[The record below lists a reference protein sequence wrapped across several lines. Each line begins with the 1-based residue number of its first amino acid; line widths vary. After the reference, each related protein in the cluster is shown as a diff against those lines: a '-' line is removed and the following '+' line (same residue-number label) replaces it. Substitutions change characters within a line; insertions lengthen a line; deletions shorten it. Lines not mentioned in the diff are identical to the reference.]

1 MAIQKVSGVDKGSLQ
16 AVSGVAKTSI
26 QAISGATA
34 SFEQHASIGAFTSV
48 GESSY
53 RPVIAYDTAEDKVV
67 CCYQAVD
74 DNHLMAVVGTVAASG
89 AISFGTPVTVD
100 EGGTSTGGKPLSIA
114 YNVRDADM
122 YFHYNIYDT
131 SGNNNYK
138 TYLKRGSVSGTSISF
153 ASADLMGGG
162 AHQNANSTY
171 TTVRNYSGSGD
182 AGEVVHVRIRD
193 DDTSSEKMDFIAF
206 SDDSDAALY
215 DNVDPQPS
223 PTTMYTNDQTPDPQD
238 VGITWGNLH
247 GGTNAVDRVFIA
259 GRNSPSGTVTGQIG
273 AYSMSASSNVVAF
286 SEGGWTDIPGYGAE
300 SDTENYHVAWD
311 EKLGKGVIVAQ
322 VSEGSHDNAGYFW
335 TFSVNTTTNNVTV
348 NSGTNEHGYLTSN
361 SDTQKSINV
370 IYNYDAG
377 HFVVMYHT
385 EYDFRGVSITLNS
398 SDNTASVGSEF
409 TAYNGTGSSNEAN
422 VQPTSLSPDR
432 IDLAYIPDGS
442 PGVLYAA
449 HRQVSGTTTC
459 HVGRLSA
466 FGTTNYSQ
474 AAG

>member
-1 MAIQKVSGVDKGSLQ
+1 MAIQKISKIDKGDLEN
-16 AVSGVAKTSI
+16 VSKIAKTSI
-26 QAISGATA
+26 QAISGVTA

-48 GESSY
+48 GETSY

-74 DNHLMAVVGTVAASG
+74 DTHLMAVVGTVAASG
-89 AISFGTPVTVD
+89 AITFGTPVTVD
-100 EGGTSTGGKPLSIA
+100 EGGTSTGGKPLAMS
-114 YNVRDADM
+114 YHTRDGDV
-122 YFHYNIYDT
+122 YFIYNIYDT
-131 SGNNNYK
+131 SGNSNYK
-138 TYLKRGSVSGTSISF
+138 SYLKRGSVSGTSISF
-153 ASADLMGGG
+153 ASADNMGGS
-162 AHQNANSTY
+162 ATQNANSTY
-171 TTVRNYSGSGD
+171 TTVRNSG
-182 AGEVVHVRIRD
+182 EIVHVRIMD
-193 DDTSSEKMDFIAF
+193 DDTSSEKIDFIAF
-206 SDDSDAALY
+206 SDDTDASLY
-215 DNVDPQPS
+215 DNVDPQPDNIQK
-223 PTTMYTNDQTPDPQD
+223 YTNGSSPDPQD

-259 GRNSPSGTVTGQIG
+259 GRNSPSNTVTGQIG
-273 AYSMSASSNVVAF
+273 AYGMLSAANVPITF

-300 SDTENYHVAWD
+300 SDTENYQVAWD

-322 VSEGSHDNAGYFW
+322 VSEGSHDSAGYFW
-335 TFSVNTTTNNVTV
+335 TFDVNTTTNNVTV